1 MWALFLPETVW
12 GQAAEPISTEQVPFD
27 TVENKLAIEA
37 RLSLFMDDLTQ
48 LYTVERFNISADGK
62 SGISKTLVATLQQR
76 LQHLNQ
82 SYNSLDVKWNT
93 YYQAQQLEIAADEEL
108 MESVAQIEQLKQTVK
123 DTLDAHAVMVD
134 ALEKFV
140 SADELIISK
149 VPVEHIHIMKGQEVD
164 ELLDELYRK
173 EMARAVE
180 MHASPREAR
189 RIGNNGGR
197 QLEHLKQRLGGG
209 AGKRLTERL
218 DAIED
223 TRGGASLNGYA
234 LTADGKHITL
244 LSRYL
249 RRHSQLDVAHFLLA
263 LLGEG
268 EVYAHQIAQIGLQEL
283 GLLLQRCRG
292 ENLYGS
298 FEGKGFSL
306 LQGYALRQR
315 NNIVLRP
322 CRAKKQITTNK

>member
-12 GQAAEPISTEQVPFD
+12 GQAVEPISTEQVPFD

-149 VPVEHIHIMKGQEVD
+149 VPVYKKVYSRAFKLSLVKKLAPQLEKVKAKEQVVFGEVEEAYEQAKASCEVVPTLQPRFEVID
-164 ELLDELYRK
+164 EQYIIIKSTSEKVQALEYKPWMQRIKDYVMGLAAVAIILMFLNGLWSKFKAYK
-173 EMARAVE
+173 EKAASLKKYNE
-180 MHASPREAR
+180 MLN
-189 RIGNNGGR
+189 NNGK
-197 QLEHLKQRLGGG
+197 EK
-209 AGKRLTERL
+209 TYPT
-218 DAIED
+218 I
-223 TRGGASLNGYA
+223 
-234 LTADGKHITL
+234 
-244 LSRYL
+244 
-249 RRHSQLDVAHFLLA
+249 
-263 LLGEG
+263 
-268 EVYAHQIAQIGLQEL
+268 
-283 GLLLQRCRG
+283 
-292 ENLYGS
+292 
-298 FEGKGFSL
+298 
-306 LQGYALRQR
+306 
-315 NNIVLRP
+315 
-322 CRAKKQITTNK
+322 

>member
-149 VPVEHIHIMKGQEVD
+149 VPVYKKVYSRAFKLSLVKKLAPQLEKVKAKEQVVFGEVEEAYEQAKASCEVVPTLQPRFEVID
-164 ELLDELYRK
+164 EQYIIIKSTSEKVQALEYKPWMQRIKDYVMGLAAVAIILMFLNGLWSKFKAYK
-173 EMARAVE
+173 EKAASLKKYNE
-180 MHASPREAR
+180 MLN
-189 RIGNNGGR
+189 NNGK
-197 QLEHLKQRLGGG
+197 EK
-209 AGKRLTERL
+209 TYPT
-218 DAIED
+218 I
-223 TRGGASLNGYA
+223 
-234 LTADGKHITL
+234 
-244 LSRYL
+244 
-249 RRHSQLDVAHFLLA
+249 
-263 LLGEG
+263 
-268 EVYAHQIAQIGLQEL
+268 
-283 GLLLQRCRG
+283 
-292 ENLYGS
+292 
-298 FEGKGFSL
+298 
-306 LQGYALRQR
+306 
-315 NNIVLRP
+315 
-322 CRAKKQITTNK
+322 